1 MAARR
6 RHDDAQL
13 TVVSDGH
20 TLPPPTRQVALRS
33 TPAGAAAVAVPAAA
47 AAAVVG
53 AVLWIVGVS
62 VPVVIASAAAVAI
75 LVALWLRF
83 TAARSAL
90 RALRAR
96 PAAAGTHVRLENLI
110 EGLCTT
116 HGFREPSVHTVD
128 TAAINAAAVGL
139 GRHRGHLVV
148 TRGALDQLDRLE
160 LEAVV
165 SRQLCQ
171 MRRVADSAT
180 LLASV
185 ARLPGAQAMTA
196 RLVERVVDRQSTV
209 EIDIEAVQLTSYPPA
224 LASALDKAARAPSVD
239 SASAASHLWML
250 VPPVGR
256 GGDQLQPTAV
266 ERLDVL
272 GEV

>member
-62 VPVVIASAAAVAI
+62 VPVVIASAVAVAI

-196 RLVERVVDRQSTV
+196 RLVDRQSTV

>member
-1 MAARR
+1 MG
-6 RHDDAQL
+6 
-13 TVVSDGH
+13 V
-20 TLPPPTRQVALRS
+20 
-33 TPAGAAAVAVPAAA
+33 
-47 AAAVVG
+47 
-53 AVLWIVGVS
+53 VLWIVGVS
-62 VPVVIASAAAVAI
+62 VPVVIASAAAVAV

-96 PAAAGTHVRLENLI
+96 PAAAGTDLRLENLI

-116 HGFREPSVHTVD
+116 HGFQEPSVHIVD
-128 TAAINAAAVGL
+128 AAAINAAAVGL

-148 TRGALDQLDRLE
+148 TRGALDRLDRLE

-171 MRRVADSAT
+171 MRRVADPAT

-196 RLVERVVDRQSTV
+196 RLVGRVVDRRSTV
-209 EIDIEAVQLTSYPPA
+209 EIDIEAVRLTGYPPA

-239 SASAASHLWML
+239 SASAAAHLWML
-250 VPPVGR
+250 VPTVGR
-256 GGDQLQPTAV
+256 GGDEVEPTAV
-266 ERLDVL
+266 ERRDVL
-272 GEV
+272 REV